1 MQFECD
7 ERKAERNL
15 RAHGVLFTEAET
27 VFDDPLFLAFADS
40 DHSRYEQRYIIM
52 GESNKGRV
60 LVVAYTVRGSVTRII
75 SARKATRREKRFY
88 EENI

>member
-1 MQFECD
+1 MQFEWN

-15 RAHGVLFTEAET
+15 RTHGVLFTEAAT

-40 DHSRYEQRYIIM
+40 DHSRYEQRYIVM

-60 LVVAYTVRGSVTRII
+60 LVVAYTTRGSVTRII

>member
-1 MQFECD
+1 MQVEWD

-15 RAHGVLFTEAET
+15 RIHGIPFAEAVT
-27 VFDDPLFLAFADS
+27 IFDDPLFLAFADS

-60 LVVAYTVRGSVTRII
+60 LVVAYTMRGSATRII
-75 SARKATRREKRFY
+75 SARKATRMEKRFY